1 MRESASQ
8 PFVRF
13 VVAAS
18 VACLVLAVLAL
29 PATAQ
34 FGQNKVQ
41 YRSFKWRIL
50 ETEHFNIH
58 YYEEERSAALETA
71 RMAERGYEYLSEF
84 FQHEVTDKIPLI
96 LYSTHQ
102 DFEQSN
108 VIGGFISEGTGGV
121 TESLKGRVTLPLTG
135 SYAELNHVLV
145 HELVHAFQFDLLER
159 NIRGMIGMNQF
170 PLWMMEGMAEW
181 VSSGMDPVT
190 TMWVT
195 DAVKRDKLL
204 SVEKMASVQDIRVYR
219 MGQALFEVIAQRF
232 GTDRIRRMLN
242 RPDLPRRMMDDSLPP
257 ITPTPP
263 PAVTTTA
270 SRDPLMATTDSL
282 TFAPGSVAVASLD
295 QHWHAWADSIAKTL
309 GADLVDPDSTAE
321 RLTEGRRYGSS
332 FHLAPTFSPD
342 GQRVLYYSSRGFTN
356 ELFVA
361 ERTSEGWSR
370 RSLISGEETPE
381 LESLPL
387 LSASADWSPDG
398 RQIVFVATEEGR
410 DALRILDFASRKIVR
425 TLDTE
430 LTSIS
435 NPSWSPDGR
444 FIAFTALVNGEDDLF
459 LIEIETSRLLRLT
472 QDAYS
477 ERTPRWS
484 PSGDALV
491 FATDRGP
498 RTDVEALRFGPW
510 NIARLAL
517 RPGPDVPTADR
528 IDLVVVSDAND
539 FAPVFAP
546 SGDSLAFVSD
556 RDGTFQVYTVALASG
571 DIRRRTRFDTG
582 VIGIVPTG
590 PAFSWSAT
598 GDLVYSV
605 FRNGGWNLY
614 RTHGFPVDE
623 PGDVQADK
631 LALVHTGPEAITA
644 DATPGVV
651 EQDRDYKARLTPEYA
666 VIGALYVGNTGAA
679 GSGQVLLG
687 DMLGNQYLLVGGNLR
702 SQLDESELLV
712 QYANLGRRWQW
723 GLAGYQYRDDIG
735 VYTAPETL
743 LIRSLVRR
751 GVGAQIAYPF
761 NRFRRVEFG
770 LDFESVSDEY
780 AIANFVS
787 IDTQSRSQF
796 YSFVPQVALVHDNAS
811 YSGFTPVR
819 GGRWRASIEQSIG
832 DLDNTFGLVDYRRYL
847 NVKRRAA
854 VALRALVAS
863 SSGEDTAFLR
873 IGGPDTFRG
882 ADYGQL
888 QGTRVAI
895 TTAEFRFPIIPS
907 TELIRGVVFVDA
919 AMAWTDDASV
929 KPFESEGP
937 LGVRA
942 RDVALAYGFGV
953 RGFIGLP
960 LRFDAALPTDLERN
974 GDWFTSFSIG
984 FDF

>member
-8 PFVRF
+8 PLVRMI
-13 VVAAS
+13 VAAS
-18 VACLVLAVLAL
+18 AAWFVFAMLAL
-29 PATAQ
+29 PAAAQ

-71 RMAERGYEYLSEF
+71 RMSERGYEYLSEF
-84 FQHEVTDKIPLI
+84 FQHEMADKIPLI

-145 HELVHAFQFDLLER
+145 HELVHAFQFDMLER
-159 NIRGMIGMNQF
+159 NIRGMIGISPL
-170 PLWMMEGMAEW
+170 PLWMVEGMAEW
-181 VSSGMDPVT
+181 VSVGMDPVT

-195 DAVKRDKLL
+195 DAVKRDKMV
-204 SVEKMASVQDIRVYR
+204 SVEKMAGVQDIRVYR

-242 RPDLPRRMMDDSLPP
+242 RPDLPRRMLGDSLPS
-257 ITPTPP
+257 IAPP
-263 PAVTTTA
+263 PAIATST
-270 SRDPLMATTDSL
+270 RDPLMATTDSL
-282 TFAPGSVAVASLD
+282 TFAPGSVAVATLD

-309 GADLVDPDSTAE
+309 GADLVNPDSTAE

-332 FHLAPTFSPD
+332 FHLAPAFSPD
-342 GQRVLYYSSRGFTN
+342 GQRVLYYSSSGFTN

-361 ERTSEGWSR
+361 EKTAEGWAR
-370 RSLISGEETPE
+370 RSLVSGEETPE

-430 LTSIS
+430 MAAIS

-444 FIAFTALVNGEDDLF
+444 FIAFTALVGGEDDLF
-459 LIEIETSRLLRLT
+459 LIEIETSRLVRLT
-472 QDAYS
+472 QDAYA

-484 PSGDALV
+484 PNGEALV

-498 RTDVEALRFGPW
+498 NTDVEALRFGSW

-517 RPGPDVPTADR
+517 RPGDGVPAADR
-528 IDLVVVSDAND
+528 LDLVVTSDAND

-571 DIRRRTRFDTG
+571 DTQRRTRFDTG

-614 RTHGFPVDE
+614 RTHGFPVHD

-631 LALVHTGPEAITA
+631 LAIVHSGPEAITA

-712 QYANLGRRWQW
+712 QYANLGSRWQW

-735 VYTAPETL
+735 VYTAPDTL
-743 LIRSLVRR
+743 QIRSQVRR
-751 GVGAQIAYPF
+751 GVGVQIAYPF
-761 NRFRRVEFG
+761 SRFRRVEFG

-787 IDTQSRSQF
+787 VDVQSRSQF
-796 YSFVPQVALVHDNAS
+796 YSFVPQVALVHDNTA

-832 DLDNTFGLVDYRRYL
+832 DLGYTFGLLDFRRYL
-847 NVKRRAA
+847 NVRRRAA
-854 VALRALVAS
+854 VALRLLGAG

-873 IGGPDTFRG
+873 IGGPDTYRG
-882 ADYGQL
+882 ADYGAL
-888 QGTRVAI
+888 RGTRIAV
-895 TTAEFRFPIIPS
+895 TTAEFRFPLIPT

-919 AMAWTDDASV
+919 AMAWNDDASL
-929 KPFESEGP
+929 KPFVSEGP
-937 LGVRA
+937 LGLRLQ
-942 RDVALAYGFGV
+942 DLQMAYGFGV

-960 LRFDAALPTDLERN
+960 LRFDVALPTNLVRN
-974 GDWFTSFSIG
+974 GAWFTSFSIG